1 MALGSNT
8 GSPKIYLT
16 VGFGKIRQKTLENK
30 QKVNKDTPGA
40 AMRKL
45 ANDAESWA
53 LEHDFISGIIENIFY
68 KEDKQYG
75 NSFEVV
81 IRDVTDLYQLS
92 FSEDS
97 RFCADFLKKLPNV
110 NLSDQL
116 KITAYDFVNQESKHV
131 AGISIEQSGNKIT
144 SFYDKKHEDKEKV
157 TWELLHGF
165 PKSEGVDFKDKD
177 ETKIYFIQVK
187 KFLRSEFSRLF
198 SDKFNKPEPKQEV
211 HEDLEENS
219 DDIPSEQTDNEPSDL
234 PF

>member
-1 MALGSNT
+1 MATGSNSGT
-8 GSPKIYLT
+8 ARIFLT
-16 VGFGKIRQKTLENK
+16 VGFGKIRQKSLENK
-30 QKVNKDTPGA
+30 QRVDANTPNA
-40 AMRKL
+40 VMREL
-45 ANDAESWA
+45 ANGGQSWA
-53 LEHDFISGIIENIFY
+53 LEHDYVSGVIENIFY

-81 IRDVTDLYQLS
+81 MRDGVELYQIS
-92 FSEDS
+92 FSEES

-110 NLSDQL
+110 NLSNEL
-116 KITAYDFVNQESKHV
+116 KITAYDFTNQEGKHV
-131 AGISIEQSGNKIT
+131 AGVSLEQDGTKIT
-144 SFYDKKHEDKEKV
+144 SFYDKKHEKDGKV

-219 DDIPSEQTDNEPSDL
+219 ADIPSQPSDDIP
-234 PF
+234 F